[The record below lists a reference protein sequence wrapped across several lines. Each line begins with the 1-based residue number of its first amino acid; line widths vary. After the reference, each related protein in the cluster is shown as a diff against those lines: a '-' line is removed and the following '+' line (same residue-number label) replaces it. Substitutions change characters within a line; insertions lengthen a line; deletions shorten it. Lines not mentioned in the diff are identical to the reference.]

1 MLAPRFFNF
10 LPALLASLA
19 LTLIGAAQPALAN
32 SKYAALVIHADTGD
46 ILFDKYST
54 QRRYPASLTKIM
66 TLYLLFEELE
76 KGNLTLESKLTAS
89 HYAASMP
96 ASDLGL
102 KRGQTIKV
110 EDAINALV
118 IKSANDV
125 AVVVAEKIAG
135 SEKAFATKMTNKAW
149 SMGMRSTQFRN
160 ASGLPNSKQYTTA
173 RDMAVLARRMMQDF
187 PQYWHYFQKENL
199 SWKGNTYNTHNKLVG
214 SFDGA
219 NGLKTG
225 YTRMSGYNL
234 ATTITRGDNRLIGIV
249 LGGRS
254 GTTRN
259 RHMREILDKAYKDI
273 AAKPYLVSA
282 VYRAKPRPNM
292 KPTTLATL
300 GGVWPPADYQLVSAN
315 DIGNAPTV
323 NGSTAMQYEL
333 ANRAAELGLTDDM
346 GILITENMT
355 ETERLNAMSLAQ
367 AYEEGPYAQGD
378 ADANL
383 PTADLIWSIQTGAY
397 STQDRANTE
406 LAEIQQAFTTLLIGA
421 SPVISEIISDGKSI
435 YRVRFNYMT
444 ENQSSLVCS
453 AIIADGGGCFVM
465 RETDAS
471 GN

>member
-1 MLAPRFFNF
+1 MQSVRSIRF
-10 LPALLASLA
+10 LA
-19 LTLIGAAQPALAN
+19 LFLTTPLLMLAAQPAYAN
-32 SKYAALVIHADTGD
+32 SKYAAFVMHADTGD
-46 ILFDKYST
+46 ILFDKYSK

-76 KGNLTLESKLTAS
+76 KGNLTLESNLTTS
-89 HYAASMP
+89 RYAASMP

-102 KRGQTIKV
+102 KRGDKIKV
-110 EDAINALV
+110 EDAINALI

-135 SEKAFATKMTNKAW
+135 SEKAFATRMTNKAW
-149 SMGMRSTQFRN
+149 GMGMRSTRFRN
-160 ASGLPNSKQYTTA
+160 ASGLPNTKQYTTA
-173 RDMAVLARRMMQDF
+173 RDMALLARRIMQDF
-187 PQYWHYFQKENL
+187 PQYWHYFQKENFT
-199 SWKGNTYNTHNKLVG
+199 WKGNTYNTHNKLVG

-259 RHMREILDKAYKDI
+259 RHMRDILNRAYNDI
-273 AAKPYLVSA
+273 EAKPHLVST
-282 VYRAKPRPNM
+282 VYRSKPIPSM
-292 KPTTLATL
+292 KPTTLAEL
-300 GGVWPPADYQLVSAN
+300 GGSWPPAEYQLVST
-315 DIGNAPTV
+315 DDVIGAPTV
-323 NGSTAMQYEL
+323 SGSAALQYEL

-346 GILITENMT
+346 GQLITDNMS
-355 ETERLNAMSLAQ
+355 ETERLNAMALAQ

-397 STQDRANTE
+397 STQQKANEE
-406 LAEIQQAFTTLLIGA
+406 LSEIQRDFAAVLTGA
-421 SPVISEIISDGKSI
+421 SPVISEIISDGRSI

-444 ENQSSLVCS
+444 ENQSSLACS

-471 GN
+471 VN

>member
-1 MLAPRFFNF
+1 MPSVRSISFLAIF
-10 LPALLASLA
+10 LTAALLMTSTQSAH
-19 LTLIGAAQPALAN
+19 AN
-32 SKYAALVIHADTGD
+32 SKYAAFVMHADTGD

-76 KGNLTLESKLTAS
+76 KGNLTLDSNLTAS

-102 KRGQTIKV
+102 KRGDTIRV

-135 SEKAFATKMTNKAW
+135 SEKAFATRMTNKAW
-149 SMGMRSTQFRN
+149 AMGMRSTRFRN
-160 ASGLPNSKQYTTA
+160 ASGLPNTKQYTTA
-173 RDMAVLARRMMQDF
+173 RDMALLARRMMQDF
-187 PQYWHYFQKENL
+187 PQYWHYFQKENFT
-199 SWKGNTYNTHNKLVG
+199 WKGNTYNTHNKLVG
-214 SFDGA
+214 SFDGV

-259 RHMREILDKAYKDI
+259 RHMRDILNRAYTDI
-273 AAKPYLVSA
+273 DAKPHLVSA
-282 VYRAKPRPNM
+282 VYRSKPVPSM
-292 KPTTLATL
+292 KPTTLAEL
-300 GGVWPPADYQLVSAN
+300 GGSWPPADYQLVSAN
-315 DIGNAPTV
+315 DVVGAPTV
-323 NGSTAMQYEL
+323 SGSTALQYEL

-346 GILITENMT
+346 GQLITDNMS
-355 ETERLNAMSLAQ
+355 ETERLNAMALAQ

-378 ADANL
+378 ADASL

-397 STQDRANTE
+397 STQQKANEE
-406 LAEIQQAFTTLLIGA
+406 LSEIQRDFAGILAGA
-421 SPVISEIISDGKSI
+421 SPVISEIISDGRSI

-444 ENQSSLVCS
+444 ENQSSLACS

-471 GN
+471 VN